1 MKTYILPVMALLL
14 VGCNMEK
21 EKTPHNSNDKY
32 RITQCF
38 EKRMDLV
45 WTTPHKPVA
54 DKYGFIF
61 LLADGSEVRISGD
74 IIIQE
79 LK

>member
-1 MKTYILPVMALLL
+1 
-14 VGCNMEK
+14 MEK
-21 EKTPHNSNDKY
+21 EKTPKASTDKY

-54 DKYGFIF
+54 DLYGFRF
-61 LLADGSEVRISGD
+61 MLADGSEVRVSGD
-74 IIIQE
+74 IIIRE
-79 LK
+79 IK

>member
-1 MKTYILPVMALLL
+1 MKTYILSVMALLL
-14 VGCNMEK
+14 VGCNMQK
-21 EKTPHNSNDKY
+21 EQTPHNSNDKY
-32 RITQCF
+32 RIIQCF

-54 DKYGFIF
+54 DKYGFTF
-61 LLADGSEVRISGD
+61 MLADGSEVRISGH

-79 LK
+79 IK